1 MRSRSPLPWIVV
13 IAAAVGVTGTMG
25 VLRAA
30 DGRTADVER
39 ISGLESVLADVP
51 DGDDPSIEYPAENYL
66 LVGSD
71 SREGVDGTSAD
82 SAVIGGTGDV
92 GGRRSDTI
100 MILRQ
105 ERNGGAGLMSIP
117 RDLWVEIAGTD
128 RSNRINSAYNEGPER
143 LAATVSEALG
153 IPIHHYVE
161 VDFVG
166 FKQIIDKLGGIE
178 LCVGYAARDTHS
190 GLSIQPGCQRLD
202 GVQALAFARSR
213 YYEQW
218 DGESWTL
225 DPRADL
231 GRIER
236 QQFFIRS
243 AVDGTLRKM
252 ESSPF
257 GSGEVI
263 DAVVSAVRIDDR
275 LDPIR
280 AGEALRS
287 AVEEGLR
294 TFGLPVV
301 NDTVGDAAVLR
312 LGEGA
317 ETVLAYFR
325 GEGPAP
331 VEFETTTTEP
341 AA

>member
-1 MRSRSPLPWIVV
+1 MVA
-13 IAAAVGVTGTMG
+13 IAAAIGVTGTMG

-30 DGRTADVER
+30 DARTDDVER
-39 ISGLESVLADVP
+39 IGGLESVLADVP
-51 DGDDPSIEYPAENYL
+51 DAGDDSIEYPAENYL

-71 SREGVDGTSAD
+71 SREGVAGDTTDAG
-82 SAVIGGTGDV
+82 VIGDTEAV

-105 ERNGGAGLMSIP
+105 ERNGGAALMSIP

-128 RSNRINSAYNEGPER
+128 GSNRINAAYNEGPER
-143 LAATVSEALG
+143 LAATVTQSLG

-166 FKQIIDKLGGIE
+166 FKQIVDELGGIE

-190 GLSIQPGCQRLD
+190 GLTIQQGCQRLD

-213 YYEQW
+213 YYEEW
-218 DGESWTL
+218 DGQEWRL

-243 AVDGTLRKM
+243 AVDGTLRKIQ
-252 ESSPF
+252 SSPF

-263 DAVVSAVRIDDR
+263 DAVVGAVRIDDR

-287 AVEEGLR
+287 AAEEGLR
-294 TFGLPVV
+294 SFALPVE
-301 NDTVGDAAVLR
+301 NDTVDGAAILR

-325 GEGPAP
+325 GEGPPP

-341 AA
+341 GA